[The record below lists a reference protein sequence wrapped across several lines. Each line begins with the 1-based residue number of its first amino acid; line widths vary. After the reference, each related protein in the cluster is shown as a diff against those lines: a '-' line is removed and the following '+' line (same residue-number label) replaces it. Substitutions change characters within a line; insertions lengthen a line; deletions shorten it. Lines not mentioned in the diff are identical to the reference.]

1 MWNLKLDGQKESESF
16 SKSINTQSANR
27 HYYFYHCDLIALS
40 GFAKNLRGCN
50 INRLYLLY

>member
-1 MWNLKLDGQKESESF
+1 MWDLKLDGQKESESF

-50 INRLYLLY
+50 INRLYLE